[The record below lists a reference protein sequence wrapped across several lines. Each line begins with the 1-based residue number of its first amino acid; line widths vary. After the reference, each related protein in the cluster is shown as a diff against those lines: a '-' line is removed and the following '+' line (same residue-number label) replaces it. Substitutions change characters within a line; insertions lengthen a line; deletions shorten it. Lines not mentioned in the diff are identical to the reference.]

1 MRGLVQLVM
10 GLILAVVGAIWAGP
24 AKGLLAGVSAALF
37 GGFAE
42 AVPVGIAIAGGLY
55 ILTGL
60 LTMALSGIAGMFAG
74 GASRKAAERQ
84 LSLFHEL
91 LAGAIVRMVGA
102 DGVIQKSEL
111 AMVSGVLEKFGQ
123 TPIPEKTIRS
133 ISESFIKDPDRYLSR
148 MAEEGAKISEE
159 QKTHIL
165 RACILVAMSDVSEDK
180 SELDYLSAVAKALGV
195 PEDRLAK
202 IRDELSTVAQK
213 LVSAAA
219 FAA

>member
-1 MRGLVQLVM
+1 MRGLVQIVL
-10 GLILAVVGAIWAGP
+10 GLILAVAGAIWAGP
-24 AKGLLAGVSAALF
+24 AKGVLEEPSARVFGEFAG
-37 GGFAE
+37 
-42 AVPVGIAIAGGLY
+42 AVPVGLALAGGLY

-60 LTMALSGIAGMFAG
+60 LTMVLSAIGGLFAAGA
-74 GASRKAAERQ
+74 ARKDIEKQ

-102 DGVIQKSEL
+102 DGIIQKSEL

-133 ISESFIKDPDRYLSR
+133 ISESFIKDPERYLNR
-148 MAEEGAKISEE
+148 MQADASKISDE

-180 SELDYLSAVAKALGV
+180 SELDYLASVAKALDV
-195 PEDRLAK
+195 SEDRLAK
-202 IRDELSTVAQK
+202 IRDELASVAQK